1 MPFVVGNITIG
12 ATATRLATA
21 VSAGSKSL
29 PVAVQE
35 IGFDPA
41 IAHDAYIGDS
51 NVSSSNYAIKLPASG
66 TQPRTI
72 GNGPSNVKIANLQDI
87 YVLGTQNDVL
97 HFYVV
102 TL

>member
-1 MPFVVGNITIG
+1 MPVIVGNVTLTG
-12 ATATRLATA
+12 SAQRLATA
-21 VSAGSKSL
+21 VDAGSKSL

-41 IAHDAYIGDS
+41 IAHDTYIGDS

-72 GNGPSNVKIANLQDI
+72 GNGPANVKIANLQDL
-87 YVLGTQNDVL
+87 YVVGTAADVL

>member
-1 MPFVVGNITIG
+1 MPFIVGNITIG

-21 VSAGSKSL
+21 VSAGAKTL

-41 IAHDAYIGDS
+41 IAHDTYIGDS
-51 NVSSSNYAIKLPASG
+51 AVTSSNYAIKLPANG
-66 TQPRTI
+66 TQPRAI
-72 GNGPSNVKIANLQDI
+72 GNGPSNIKIANLQDM
-87 YVLGTQNDVL
+87 YVSGTQNDIL